1 MRNSKLDM
9 KPETSESKINLIVF
23 TTICSLDALQK
34 MKIIIRENAFEQ
46 QKKNQIKILIPG

>member
-1 MRNSKLDM
+1 MRNLKLDM

-34 MKIIIRENAFEQ
+34 MKIIIRENVFEQ
-46 QKKNQIKILIPG
+46 